1 MIRSISLVLVV
12 IQFCLSFSQTPKTFE
27 LDKII
32 AKVDN
37 QIILKSE
44 LDLALLQSISMGAKA
59 DDEQLKCKTL
69 ENLLVNKLLL
79 AKAEVDSITVED
91 KVVEDQLSRRMSYF
105 IEQIGSEKKLEEYYN
120 KSIDQLKN
128 DLRRQVREQMV
139 AQKYQ
144 EKITGKIKATPSE
157 VNKYFNSIP
166 KDSLPFFSKEIVV
179 GQIVRV
185 AAVDR
190 TQKNL
195 VKRKLEGFREKIL
208 AGESFCDY
216 AKYSEDYASAKDC
229 GKLGF
234 FKRGELVPEYE
245 AASFNLKPNELS
257 SVIESQF
264 GFHLIQLIERRG
276 NEYNTRH
283 ILLKPNSSSV
293 DINST
298 INFMDSL
305 RSVVLKDSIK
315 FAKAAKMFSEDKAT
329 KDNGG
334 FFTDQESGGIRIP
347 MEKLEPGVFFTV
359 DTMKV
364 GDISKPIVFTNAEGK
379 QAVKIVYV
387 REIIPAHVANLKD
400 DYQKIA
406 EAAASKKKADA
417 IDKWFLKAKTEVFI
431 SLDPEYQKCE
441 ILKVD

>member
-1 MIRSISLVLVV
+1 MMYKVFIVLFT
-12 IQFCLSFSQTPKTFE
+12 IHCSLSFSQSPSTFE

-44 LDLALLQSISMGAKA
+44 FDLALLQSVSMGAA
-59 DDEQLKCKTL
+59 NGEELKCQTL

-79 AKAEVDSITVED
+79 AKADIDSITVED

-128 DLRRQVREQMV
+128 DLRRQVRDQMI

-144 EKITGKIKATPSE
+144 EKITGKIKATPNE
-157 VNKYFNSIP
+157 IKKYFENIP
-166 KDSLPFFSKEIVV
+166 KDSLPYFSKEVIV
-179 GQIVRV
+179 GQIVKV

-190 TQKNL
+190 TQKL
-195 VKRKLEGFREKIL
+195 LTKRKLEEFRQKIL
-208 AGESFCDY
+208 NGDNFCEY
-216 AKYSEDYASAKDC
+216 TKYSEDYASAKNC
-229 GKLGF
+229 GNLGF

-245 AASFNLKPNELS
+245 AASFKLKPNEIS
-257 SVIESQF
+257 EVVESQF

-276 NEYNTRH
+276 NEFNSRH
-283 ILLKPNSSSV
+283 ILLKPSSS
-293 DINST
+293 T
-298 INFMDSL
+298 IDVGSSVAFMDSL
-305 RSVVLKDSIK
+305 REVLLKDSIK
-315 FAKAAKMFSEDKAT
+315 FSVAAKTLSEDKAT

-334 FFTDQESGGIRIP
+334 FFTDAETGSLRIP
-347 MEKLEPGVFFTV
+347 MEKLEPGVFFVV
-359 DTMKV
+359 DTMKI
-364 GDISKPIVFTNAEGK
+364 GSISKPITFTNTEGK
-379 QAVKIVYV
+379 QAVKIIYV
-387 REIIPAHVANLKD
+387 RDIIPAHVANLKD

-406 EAAASKKKADA
+406 EAAASRKKADA
-417 IDKWFLKAKTEVFI
+417 IDKWFMKAKNEVSI
-431 SLDPEYQKCE
+431 TLDPEFQNCK